1 MKRRDLVTGS
11 LKAVAASPF
20 FTQALAQTLGELPQ
34 CAPCS
39 PAPFPVAPSPGAKL
53 RVKPIMTNLIHSGVW
68 EGPCRFNVVTVEK
81 EKANVQRDYSDW
93 SKKVRSGGFSF
104 GAGAEVLEPS
114 LIIFNEDFTIP
125 AASFAELDRDA
136 QRADAFFIAPQGS
149 SNAAFD
155 IVHRYRKPG
164 ILFELNCRTVDVAAY
179 AKSQH
184 DEMLVVQDNNELRRT
199 IDLLRARKIFRETV
213 VLFPTNRGFPSV
225 ASLTGITDLQDL
237 EARLGVKV
245 KMIPFK
251 VLADA
256 MESTLADGT
265 ARNQISVQAD
275 ELIRN
280 SVQTY
285 LNRDYVV
292 RSLIFEKTV
301 ENLMESLAC
310 NAFTIECFEFCA
322 SRLPE
327 KWKITPCLIHT
338 LFKDRGIASSCEGDM
353 GALLAMRL
361 LMSVSSKSSHLGNM
375 FLREGNLVEI
385 NHSAPGI
392 KMNGFDQPGLP
403 YKLGRFVESG
413 WGTKAVVDFMQNQE
427 KRVTVARMHP
437 NARQVLVMKG
447 TLVDSAGWDKD
458 NLGCSVGA
466 FVKPA
471 QSGNS
476 EAFVRKQTQY
486 GNHLVWVYGDYAEAM
501 VQLGASLGLEVEVV
515 T

>member
-11 LKAVAASPF
+11 LKVVAASPLL
-20 FTQALAQTLGELPQ
+20 AHSLAQMFQESPQ
-34 CAPCS
+34 CDSCS
-39 PAPFPVAPSPGAKL
+39 PAPFPAVPSPHAKL
-53 RVKPIMTNLIHSGVW
+53 RVKPVMTNLIHSGVW

-81 EKANVQRDYSDW
+81 EREAVQDSYRDW
-93 SKKVRSGGFSF
+93 SKGVRSGEYSF
-104 GAGAEVLEPS
+104 GAGAQVLEPM
-114 LIIFNEDFTIP
+114 LVAFNEDFTIP
-125 AASFAELDRDA
+125 PAAFAELDRDA
-136 QRADAFFIAPQGS
+136 QSADAFFIAPRGS
-149 SNAAFD
+149 SKAAFD

-164 ILFELNCRTVDVAAY
+164 ILFGLDCLTVDVAAY
-179 AKSQH
+179 ANAQH
-184 DEMLVVQDNNELRRT
+184 DEMLVVEDNSELRRT
-199 IDLLRARKIFRETV
+199 IDLLRARKVFRETV

-251 VLADA
+251 ALADA
-256 MESTLADGT
+256 MESTLADGA
-265 ARNQISVQAD
+265 ARDWASGQAD

-280 SVQTY
+280 AVQTY
-285 LNRDYVV
+285 LDRDYVV
-292 RSLIFEKTV
+292 RSLIFERTV
-301 ENLMESLAC
+301 ESLMETYAC

-338 LFKDRGIASSCEGDM
+338 RFKDRGIASSCEGDM

-361 LMSVSSKSSHLGNM
+361 LMSVSGKSSHLGNM
-375 FLREGNLVEI
+375 FFEEGNLVQI

-403 YKLGRFVESG
+403 YKLGRFVQSG
-413 WGTKAVVDFMQNQE
+413 WGTKAVVDFMRNEE

-447 TLVDSAGWDKD
+447 TLVRSSGWEKD

-466 FVKPA
+466 FVKPE

-476 EAFVRKQTQY
+476 EAFVRKQTRY
-486 GNHLVWVYGDYAEAM
+486 GNHLVWVYGDYSEPM
-501 VQLGASLGLEVEVV
+501 RELGALMGLEVDVV